1 VDQNRSSPNHYI
13 REWRRHRG
21 LTQAQLA
28 DAIAVHRGHLNKIE
42 CGRRYHARPV
52 VEAIAAR
59 LDCEPNDLIRR
70 HPSHTSELET
80 LFRSLSAEERS
91 RALDL
96 LKTDF
101 ARSRSLPQMRDIG
114 SEPAPPL
121 TTLPIILIALLRFS
135 RFGVQLNRGSDG
147 SSLWFFRFS
156 PTTVLEVSDD
166 GAWTWRKGPLRW
178 RRQIAPFIGRAEAM
192 LNAARLDSP

>member
-13 REWRRHRG
+13 REWRRYRG

-52 VEAIAAR
+52 LEAIAAK
-59 LDCEPNDLIRR
+59 LECEPNDLIRR

-80 LFRSLSAEERS
+80 LFRSLPAEEQV
-91 RALDL
+91 RAMDL

-101 ARSRSLPQMRDIG
+101 ARSRSLPRMTDV
-114 SEPAPPL
+114 EAKPAPPL
-121 TTLPIILIALLRFS
+121 TSLPIILIALLRFS
-135 RFGVQLNRGSDG
+135 RFGVQLHRARDG

-156 PTTVLEVSDD
+156 PVTVLEVSDD
-166 GAWTWRKGPLRW
+166 GAWSWRKGPLRW
-178 RRQIAPFIGRAEAM
+178 RRQIAPFIARAEAM
-192 LNAARLDSP
+192 LNANLN